1 MNKRD
6 KLFDRVERVA
16 EIAYLLTYITFTVSL
31 GVMGIL
37 TILQKTVLGTI
48 GALAFFGLFF
58 CLARVGL
65 REMHAEDEAGRDEDD
80 E

>member
-1 MNKRD
+1 MDKGN
-6 KLFDRVERVA
+6 KLFDRARRVA
-16 EIAYLLTYITFTVSL
+16 EIAYLLTYIAFTVSL

-37 TILQKTVLGTI
+37 TLVQKTVLGTI

-65 REMHAEDEAGRDEDD
+65 SEMHEDDGTGDYDED
-80 E
+80 

>member
-1 MNKRD
+1 MDKGN

-16 EIAYLLTYITFTVSL
+16 EIAYLLTYIAFTVSV

-37 TILQKTVLGTI
+37 TLVQKTVLGTI

-65 REMHAEDEAGRDEDD
+65 REMHEEEDGRDDDD